1 MADNFW
7 KVKKGLNLPNY
18 ATFGDL
24 SSISNP
30 QVGDIVMVGG
40 SALYSYNGSS
50 WVDTGSSG
58 SVTTVNG
65 QSGNVS
71 LDSGDIP
78 EDGNLYFTDARAK
91 AAAVVDSSAGSEL
104 DQAMSVSAAKSYTDG
119 AVSAEA
125 SLRSSADSTLQGNID
140 AEASARAAADLTLQ
154 GNIDA
159 EALARSSADT
169 TLQNNIDAEALAR
182 ATAVSNE
189 ASARS
194 AADATLQGNIDAEA
208 LARATAVSNEASA
221 RSAADATLQGN
232 IDAEALARASADTTL
247 QGNIDAEE
255 SARISADNTLQGN
268 ISSEASARQA
278 ADTTLQNNI
287 TAEASTRAA
296 NDLTLQGNIDA
307 EALARSSADTT
318 LQNNIDAEASAR
330 SSADLTLQGNI
341 DAEASARA
349 AADALLIP
357 LTQKAAAGGVA
368 TLDISGKIPSSQ
380 LPPLAISSVTV
391 VATIAERDALTPQEG
406 DFCVVTSVNET
417 FIYDGSAWIEIV
429 ETSGVVSVNGQSG
442 VVSLSTSEISEGSN
456 LYFTDARAKS
466 AAVVDFSTGSETD
479 QAMSVSAAKAYIAA
493 SSPVLSVNGE
503 TGAVALDSG
512 EIPEGSNLYFTD
524 ARAKLAAVI
533 DSMAGSETDMAPS
546 VSSAKAAIQFRPE
559 YARYVAKNGSD
570 LTGNGSPSAP
580 FLTIQAAM
588 DSLPAAVS
596 GSDIPDCIIYVYP
609 GVYNQA
615 ISWTRSNTHIVG
627 MQSPRKNIQAVAIK
641 GAIDFNIG
649 IAEPG
654 GIFQNISSIS
664 NCLLTNESGSR
675 NTVNFIGSQR
685 VILNILNSQ
694 VYQAV
699 SGYSAIYM
707 DNTASSLSRIYLDN
721 TVVQSAASGLGHAID
736 LVRGALWSATNTDI
750 YRTGSADASSRAIKL
765 SNNSLVTG
773 VEISTISSTGSYA
786 IEMAGTGSCT
796 MGTSTIEVLAA
807 NKSGIYVAA
816 GTYFSSINNIFNIG
830 AGTGYA
836 VDGAA
841 GSYFYYSANTYVTNS
856 AISSNVTKVQLSSDT
871 TTSVIA
877 EGSRLYFTDAR
888 AKAAAVVNSTAGSE
902 TDQAPS
908 VSAVKSYIAA
918 SAPVLSV
925 NGETGVVALD
935 SGEIPEGSNL
945 YFTDGRAQ
953 TAAVVNDVTGSQT
966 TQAPSVSAIKNYVD
980 SSVSTEA
987 LSRSSADT
995 TLQNNIDA
1003 EASAR
1008 AAADSTLQGNIDAEA
1023 SARAAADALLIPLTQ
1038 KAAANGVATLDGS
1051 GKIPS
1056 SQLPPLAISSVSVV
1070 ATIAERDALTPQEGD
1085 FCVVTGINETYIYDG
1100 SAWIEVTE
1108 TSGVTS
1114 VNGQS
1119 GNVSLDSG
1127 DIPEDGNLYFT
1138 DARAKAAAVVDSSAG
1153 SELDQAMSV
1162 SAAKSYT
1169 DGAVSAE
1176 ASLRSS
1182 ADTTLQTN
1190 IDNETLARIAADAL
1204 LIPLTQKAQS
1214 NGVAT
1219 LDGAGKVPVEQI
1231 PFDASPVTSV
1241 NSETG
1246 AVVLDTDDVS
1256 EGLNNKYFTDGRAK
1270 TAAVLNVTSGN
1281 ETTQAPSVSAMKSYV
1296 AASSPVLSVNG
1307 ETGALTLDTDNV
1319 NEGLVNK
1326 YFTDARAKTAAV
1338 VNSSAG
1344 SEQDQAMSVSAAK
1357 SYTDGAVSAEAS
1369 LRSSADTTLQGNIDA
1384 EALARSS
1391 ADTTLQGNIDAEASA
1406 RAAADALLIPLT
1418 QKAAAN
1424 GVATLDGSGKIPSS
1438 QLPPL
1443 AISSVS
1449 VVATIAERD
1458 ALTPQEGDFCV
1469 VTDVNETYIYD
1480 GSAWVEV
1487 IETSGVTSVNGF
1499 SGSVSLT
1506 SDNVSEGSTNKYFTD
1521 DRAKTAAVVNSSTG
1535 SETDQA
1541 MSVSAAKAYTN
1552 AAVNT
1557 EALARQSADALL
1569 IPLSQKG
1576 AINGVA
1582 TLDASG
1588 YVPLAQIN
1596 PAAVPVTS
1604 VNALTGDV
1612 VLSTTEI
1619 AEGTRQYFT
1628 TTRART
1634 AAVLNSTAGIETT
1647 QAPSVLAMKNYV
1659 AASSPVLS
1667 VNDLTGAVVLTT
1679 AEISEDLLGTNLYF
1693 TDTRARTA
1701 AVVNSTVGNQT
1712 NQAASVSAMKA
1723 YIAAN
1728 TISGVIRYG
1737 ASPMANSVS
1746 EFVVNF
1752 SDIGSTSYVVVITI
1766 SNGVDLT
1773 VRHLSPTVTTKTS
1786 SSFTFVTAQTTDS
1799 ANYVANYYIIKL

>member
-30 QVGDIVMVGG
+30 QVGDVVMVGG
-40 SALYSYNGSS
+40 NALYSYNGSS

-78 EDGNLYFTDARAK
+78 EDGNLYFTNDRAK

-104 DQAMSVSAAKSYTDG
+104 DQAMSVSAAKSYTDS
-119 AVSAEA
+119 AVSGEA
-125 SLRSSADSTLQGNID
+125 SLRSSADTTLQNNID
-140 AEASARAAADLTLQ
+140 AEASARASAVSSEASARSAADLTLQ

-169 TLQNNIDAEALAR
+169 TLQSNIDAEALTRSSADTTLQSNIDAEALAR

-194 AADATLQGNIDAEA
+194 SADATLQSNIDAEA
-208 LARATAVSNEASA
+208 LT
-221 RSAADATLQGN
+221 
-232 IDAEALARASADTTL
+232 RASADTTL

-268 ISSEASARQA
+268 INSEASARQA

-330 SSADLTLQGNI
+330 SSADLVLQGNI

-368 TLDISGKIPSSQ
+368 TLDISGKIPSNQ

-391 VATIAERDALTPQEG
+391 VSTIAERDALTPQEG

-417 FIYDGSAWIEIV
+417 YIYDGSAWIEIV

-442 VVSLSTSEISEGSN
+442 VVSLSTDDISEGTTN
-456 LYFTDARAKS
+456 KYFTDGRAKS

-503 TGAVALDSG
+503 TGVVALDSG
-512 EIPEGSNLYFTD
+512 EIPEGSNKYFTD

-559 YARYVAKNGSD
+559 YTRYVAKNGSD
-570 LTGNGSPSAP
+570 VTGNGSPSAP

-588 DSLPAAVS
+588 DSLPAPVS

-609 GVYNQA
+609 GVYNQT
-615 ISWTRSNTHIVG
+615 INWTRSNTHIVG
-627 MQSPRKNIQAVAIK
+627 MQAPRKNIQAVSIK

-654 GIFQNISSIS
+654 GLFQNISSIS

-675 NTVNFIGSQR
+675 NTVNFNGSQR
-685 VILNILNSQ
+685 VILHLLNCQ

-707 DNTASSLSRIYLDN
+707 DNTASGLSRLYADN
-721 TVVQSAASGLGHAID
+721 CVIQSAASGLGHALE
-736 LVRGALWSATNTDI
+736 LVRGALWSCTNTDI

-773 VEISTISSTGSYA
+773 VEISTLGSGGNYV

-796 MGTSTIEVLAA
+796 IGTSTIETYSA
-807 NKSGIYVAA
+807 NKSGVYVAA
-816 GTYFSSINNIFNIG
+816 GTAFTSINNIFNVV

-841 GSYFYYSANTYVTNS
+841 GSYFYYSADTYVANS
-856 AISSNVTKVQLSSDT
+856 AVNSPVTKVQLATDT
-871 TTSVIA
+871 TTSAIT
-877 EGSRLYFTDAR
+877 EGSNLYFTNAR
-888 AKAAAVVNSTAGSE
+888 AKSAAVVNSTAGSE

-925 NGETGVVALD
+925 NGETGVVQLD
-935 SGEIPEGSNL
+935 SGEIPEGSNK
-945 YFTDGRAQ
+945 YFTDERAQ
-953 TAAVVNDVTGSQT
+953 TAAVVNDATGSQT

-980 SSVSTEA
+980 SSV
-987 LSRSSADT
+987 RSSADT
-995 TLQNNIDA
+995 
-1003 EASAR
+1003 
-1008 AAADSTLQGNIDAEA
+1008 TLQGNIDAEA

-1056 SQLPPLAISSVSVV
+1056 NQLPPLAISSVTVV

-1100 SAWIEVTE
+1100 SAWIEIKE

-1114 VNGQS
+1114 VNGFS
-1119 GNVSLDSG
+1119 GSVSLTSDNISEG
-1127 DIPEDGNLYFT
+1127 STNKYFT
-1138 DARAKAAAVVDSSAG
+1138 DGRAKTAAVVNSSAG

-1169 DGAVSAE
+1169 DAAVSAE

-1182 ADTTLQTN
+1182 ADSTLQTN
-1190 IDNETLARIAADAL
+1190 INNEASARIAADAL
-1204 LIPLTQKAQS
+1204 LIPLSQKAAT

-1219 LDGAGKVPVEQI
+1219 LDGSGKVPVAQI

-1256 EGLNNKYFTDGRAK
+1256 EGLNNKYFTDGRAR
-1270 TAAVLNVTSGN
+1270 TAAVLNSTSGN
-1281 ETTQAPSVSAMKSYV
+1281 EITQAPSVSAMKSYV

-1307 ETGALTLDTDNV
+1307 ETGALTLDTDDV

-1326 YFTDARAKTAAV
+1326 YFTDGRAKIAAV

-1344 SEQDQAMSVSAAK
+1344 SETDQAMSVSAAK

-1406 RAAADALLIPLT
+1406 RAAA
-1418 QKAAAN
+1418 
-1424 GVATLDGSGKIPSS
+1424 
-1438 QLPPL
+1438 
-1443 AISSVS
+1443 
-1449 VVATIAERD
+1449 
-1458 ALTPQEGDFCV
+1458 
-1469 VTDVNETYIYD
+1469 
-1480 GSAWVEV
+1480 
-1487 IETSGVTSVNGF
+1487 
-1499 SGSVSLT
+1499 
-1506 SDNVSEGSTNKYFTD
+1506 
-1521 DRAKTAAVVNSSTG
+1521 
-1535 SETDQA
+1535 
-1541 MSVSAAKAYTN
+1541 
-1552 AAVNT
+1552 
-1557 EALARQSADALL
+1557 
-1569 IPLSQKG
+1569 
-1576 AINGVA
+1576 
-1582 TLDASG
+1582 
-1588 YVPLAQIN
+1588 
-1596 PAAVPVTS
+1596 
-1604 VNALTGDV
+1604 
-1612 VLSTTEI
+1612 
-1619 AEGTRQYFT
+1619 
-1628 TTRART
+1628 
-1634 AAVLNSTAGIETT
+1634 
-1647 QAPSVLAMKNYV
+1647 
-1659 AASSPVLS
+1659 
-1667 VNDLTGAVVLTT
+1667 
-1679 AEISEDLLGTNLYF
+1679 
-1693 TDTRARTA
+1693 
-1701 AVVNSTVGNQT
+1701 
-1712 NQAASVSAMKA
+1712 
-1723 YIAAN
+1723 
-1728 TISGVIRYG
+1728 
-1737 ASPMANSVS
+1737 
-1746 EFVVNF
+1746 
-1752 SDIGSTSYVVVITI
+1752 
-1766 SNGVDLT
+1766 
-1773 VRHLSPTVTTKTS
+1773 
-1786 SSFTFVTAQTTDS
+1786 
-1799 ANYVANYYIIKL
+1799 